1 MKEWYNLLISNP
13 IPYHVEVSMSLR
25 DRLQALL
32 ENEKFKVDRL
42 VCNIID
48 RTLLRKECV
57 TLLGPRQIGK
67 TTLAKSY
74 YKTQLNAVYRDLE
87 ERTDREEVGSGR
99 VFFEQHKDRIIVLDE
114 IQECAYLFS
123 SIKFHIDEQ
132 RFAENTNCRFLLLG
146 SASLDLQQKSVASL
160 VGRVSFK
167 EMTGILLPELT
178 NSMSE
183 KMQAPSGVEM
193 DEYHKSLTELL
204 MFRGGMPLSLFARTD
219 EDSLIERS
227 EMILSSVL
235 QDIEKY
241 GLNVDRITLERCLDF
256 LSKVNGTQ
264 FEIGT
269 FTKGMRTSGQK
280 VQDSLSALE
289 QLLMLRVI
297 EPWNEYNGRY
307 PKVSKHTKVYIR
319 DSGLLASLLNIKNTQ
334 HMLDGNHIG
343 SIWESFVI
351 ESLVGTAQ
359 AMGIYRNC
367 FYYRTH
373 KGEREL
379 DLILEFSDRSTWG
392 IEIKYSEPKMLN
404 GGNIAAAETV
414 GVRKR
419 LAIHN
424 GTNSYKINGGFE
436 AMPLYKALEKLLEWN
451 SKRKNDK
458 KLQHQ

>member
-1 MKEWYNLLISNP
+1 
-13 IPYHVEVSMSLR
+13 MSLR
-25 DRLQALL
+25 DRLQTLL
-32 ENEKFKVDRL
+32 ENEKFEVDRL
-42 VCNIID
+42 VCGIVD
-48 RTLLRKECV
+48 RTHLRKECV
-57 TLLGPRQIGK
+57 RLLGPRQIGK
-67 TTLAKSY
+67 TTLANSY

-99 VFFEQHKDRIIVLDE
+99 YFFEQHKDRIIVLDE
-114 IQECAYLFS
+114 IQECAYLFP

-132 RFAENTNCRFLLLG
+132 RFAENTKCRFLLIG
-146 SASLDLQQKSVASL
+146 STSLDLQDTFVSSL

-167 EMTGILLPELT
+167 EMTGILLTELI
-178 NSMSE
+178 NSVSDKMQIPPDVDMSE
-183 KMQAPSGVEM
+183 L
-193 DEYHKSLTELL
+193 HKSLTELL
-204 MFRGGMPLSLFARTD
+204 MFRGGLPRSLFARTD

-227 EMILSSVL
+227 KLILSSVL

-241 GLNVDRITLERCLDF
+241 GLNVDRITLEQCLDF
-256 LSKVNGTQ
+256 LSKENGTR
-264 FEIGT
+264 FEIDT
-269 FTKGMRTSGQK
+269 YAKGMRKSRQK
-280 VQDSLSALE
+280 VQDSLSALD
-289 QLLMLRVI
+289 QLLMLRVVQ
-297 EPWNEYNGRY
+297 PWNEFNGRY

-319 DSGLLASLLNIKNTQ
+319 DSGLLTSLLKIKNTQ
-334 HMLDGNHIG
+334 QMLDGNHIG

-379 DLILEFSDRSTWG
+379 DLILEFLDRSTWG

-404 GGNIAAAETV
+404 SGNIAAAETV

-436 AMPLYKALEKLLEWN
+436 AMPLYNALEKLLEWN
-451 SKRKNDK
+451 SKRKK
-458 KLQHQ
+458 